1 MKKNNKIVNKS
12 LYNDDHPN
20 TSTKGTGFK
29 DKQKALDTLK
39 IIKNRDL
46 TYQKQ
51 VVNTMYN
58 RAKYHPHQTDG
69 MKEAMKIFNK
79 WLVSYKSLS

>member
-1 MKKNNKIVNKS
+1 MKKTINTS
-12 LYNDDHPN
+12 LYEDNHPE
-20 TSTKGTGFK
+20 TSTKGLGFK
-29 DKQKALDTLK
+29 DKEKAIETLK

-58 RAKYHPHQTDG
+58 RAKYHPHQTKE
-69 MKEAMKIFNK
+69 MREAMKVFKEWLNK
-79 WLVSYKSLS
+79 N